1 MRKAVLADTGPIY
14 ALADSDDQYHA
25 RAIKELKLLLQDNY
39 QILLLQPT
47 IMEAYTLVMRHMGL
61 RFAHQWLR
69 SITEGCG
76 LINPT
81 PDDYANAWE
90 LVNRYS
96 DQKLSLFDT
105 VIATVSARL
114 QLAVWSFDSDFD
126 VMGTTVWRE

>member
-69 SITEGCG
+69 SITQGCG

-81 PDDYANAWE
+81 PDDYTNAWK
-90 LVNRYS
+90 LVSRYS
-96 DQKLSLFDT
+96 DQKITLFDAA
-105 VIATVSARL
+105 IATVSARL
-114 QLAVWSFDSDFD
+114 QIPVWSFDSDFD